1 MSSTE
6 MSSTRR
12 PAVLL
17 ALMLLACALFL
28 PLSAFA
34 QTSAEGEPNPAA
46 HLLAAAKSWGYQLQ
60 KLDPN
65 TLAATPYDMLVI
77 DYSRDGKAALAW
89 TPEQVDRIRI
99 KPDGGRRIALA
110 YLSIGE
116 AETYRY
122 YWKWYWG
129 WFFGVFAPRWLGS
142 ENPEWPGNYGVRYWQ
157 EGWQKIIFGG
167 EDGYLERIVKA
178 GFDGVYLDRVDEYV
192 DMAMEKRNARALM
205 IAFVKALATRARA
218 LKPGFLIVP
227 QNAEALLTDASYRAV
242 IDGLGKEDLLF
253 GDDVNQQPNEPK
265 SIASNVVR
273 LKLLT
278 ADHKPVFVVEYLN
291 APQEI
296 ERARKRLERYGFI
309 PYFADRPLD
318 SMRIGDLLDPN
329 REAAKK

>member
-1 MSSTE
+1 MSPTK
-6 MSSTRR
+6 MSPIRR
-12 PAVLL
+12 L
-17 ALMLLACALFL
+17 AASAAPVLLACALSV
-28 PLSAFA
+28 PRPAFA
-34 QTSAEGEPNPAA
+34 QTSAEGEATPAR
-46 HLLAAAKSWGYQLQ
+46 LLAAAKSWAYQLQ
-60 KLDPN
+60 NLDLD
-65 TLAATPYDMLVI
+65 TLAASPYDMLVI
-77 DYSRDGKAALAW
+77 DYSRDGKAARAL
-89 TPEQVDRIRI
+89 TPEQVDKIRV
-99 KPDGGRRIALA
+99 KPDGERRIVLA

-129 WFFGVFAPRWLGS
+129 WFFGVFAPRWLGG

-192 DMAMEKRNARALM
+192 DMVKEKRNARALM
-205 IAFVKALATRARA
+205 IAFVKALAARARA
-218 LKPGFLIVP
+218 LKPEFLIVP
-227 QNAEALLTDASYRAV
+227 QNAEALLADPSYRAV

-253 GDDVNQQPNEPK
+253 GEDVNQQPNDPK

-278 ADHKPVFVVEYLN
+278 ADRKPVFVVEYLD

-309 PYFADRPLD
+309 PYFTDRALD
-318 SMRIGDLLDPN
+318 AMRIGDLPDTKSPPD
-329 REAAKK
+329 KK

>member
-17 ALMLLACALFL
+17 ALMLPACALFL

>member
-1 MSSTE
+1 MSPTKTSPI
-6 MSSTRR
+6 RR
-12 PAVLL
+12 L
-17 ALMLLACALFL
+17 AASATLILLACALSV
-28 PLSAFA
+28 PRPAFA
-34 QTSAEGEPNPAA
+34 QTSAEGEATPAR
-46 HLLAAAKSWGYQLQ
+46 LMAAAKSWGYQLQ
-60 KLDPN
+60 NLDPD
-65 TLAATPYDMLVI
+65 TLAASPYDMLVI
-77 DYSRDGKAALAW
+77 DYSRDGKAARAL
-89 TPEQVDRIRI
+89 TPEQVDKIRV
-99 KPDGGRRIALA
+99 KPDGERRIVLA

-129 WFFGVFAPRWLGS
+129 WFFGVFAPRWLGG

-192 DMAMEKRNARALM
+192 DMVKEKRNARALM
-205 IAFVKALATRARA
+205 IAFVKALAARARA
-218 LKPGFLIVP
+218 LKPEFLIVP
-227 QNAEALLTDASYRAV
+227 QNAEALLADPSYRAV

-253 GDDVNQQPNEPK
+253 GEDVNQQPNDPK

-278 ADHKPVFVVEYLN
+278 ADRKPVFVVEYLD

-309 PYFADRPLD
+309 PYFTDRALD
-318 SMRIGDLLDPN
+318 AMRIGDLPD
-329 REAAKK
+329 AKSPPYKK